1 MKYYYIN
8 KKRVSELEY
17 FKQNFD
23 DINPQNLNKKQLEKY
38 QTVFNEFQKKEKRRQ
53 TNQKI
58 SAKASKRIRVNGRF
72 ISKEET
78 QRIKFFLQ
86 KIDLPF
92 NQQNV
97 NFAAAKNLFY
107 TINNET
113 MISRIFE
120 HKGTVSIDGV
130 IMTKAEAVEKFEKEN
145 NLNRVEWARRLEI
158 NPTDIYLLIYDVQ
171 FNAITRNLNINTV
184 ITDEGKIVRSKK
196 SKINE

>member
-38 QTVFNEFQKKEKRRQ
+38 KTVFNEFQKKEKRRQ

-58 SAKASKRIRVNGRF
+58 SAKASQRIRVNGRF

-78 QRIKFFLQ
+78 QRIKFFLE
-86 KIDLPF
+86 KLPLPF
-92 NQQNV
+92 TQENV
-97 NFAAAKNLFY
+97 NFAKAKTLIFTANNDSMAQK
-107 TINNET
+107 IND
-113 MISRIFE
+113 

-130 IMTKAEAVEKFEKEN
+130 IMTKSEVMAKFDERN
-145 NLNRVEWARRLEI
+145 NLNRYEWAGRLEM
-158 NPTDIYLLIYDVQ
+158 NPSDIYLLIYKME
-171 FNAITRNLNINTV
+171 FSPLTRNLNI
-184 ITDEGKIVRSKK
+184 ITKIDDESMIINK
-196 SKINE
+196 S